1 MNSLI
6 KDIALNKKIPE
17 NEKII
22 YLINMDVVEKVWQ
35 YLLDLYEMS
44 ELNNSFF
51 PVNLLV
57 KIELWYYERRNIKS
71 IRF

>member
-1 MNSLI
+1 LI

-22 YLINMDVVEKVWQ
+22 YLINMDVVEKVLQ

-57 KIELWYYERRNIKS
+57 KIEL
-71 IRF
+71 

>member
-1 MNSLI
+1 
-6 KDIALNKKIPE
+6 
-17 NEKII
+17 
-22 YLINMDVVEKVWQ
+22 MDVVEKVWQ

-57 KIELWYYERRNIKS
+57 KIEL
-71 IRF
+71 

>member
-22 YLINMDVVEKVWQ
+22 YLINMDVVEKVLQ

>member
-1 MNSLI
+1 MI

-57 KIELWYYERRNIKS
+57 KIDFDITKEEI
-71 IRF
+71 

>member
-1 MNSLI
+1 MI

-22 YLINMDVVEKVWQ
+22 YLINMDVVEKVLQ

-57 KIELWYYERRNIKS
+57 KIEL
-71 IRF
+71 